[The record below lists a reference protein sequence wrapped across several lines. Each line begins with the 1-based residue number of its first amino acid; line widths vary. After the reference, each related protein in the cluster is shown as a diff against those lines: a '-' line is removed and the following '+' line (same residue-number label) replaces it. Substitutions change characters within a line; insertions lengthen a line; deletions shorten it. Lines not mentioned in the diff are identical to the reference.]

1 MKNGQ
6 AVDTLLDTFFPAWT
20 PTWNPPMDVFD
31 THEGY
36 VLVLEA
42 PGLGEKDVS
51 IEWENDVL
59 VIRGEKK
66 TEAPEGAEVLRRER
80 DFGSFERRVELS
92 ADVDSGAISAAM
104 KNGLLTIRLPRR
116 PEALPRRIE
125 VKSAE

>member
-1 MKNGQ
+1 MTNGK
-6 AVDTLLDTFFPAWT
+6 ALDTLLDSFFPSWEPA
-20 PTWNPPMDVFD
+20 WNPPLDAFN

-42 PGLGEKDVS
+42 PGLGEKDVA
-51 IEWENDVL
+51 IECENNVL
-59 VIRGEKK
+59 IVRGEKK
-66 TEAPEGAEVLRRER
+66 PDAPQGADVLRGER
-80 DFGSFERRVELS
+80 GFGAFERRVELT
-92 ADVDSGAISAAM
+92 ADVDMGAISATM